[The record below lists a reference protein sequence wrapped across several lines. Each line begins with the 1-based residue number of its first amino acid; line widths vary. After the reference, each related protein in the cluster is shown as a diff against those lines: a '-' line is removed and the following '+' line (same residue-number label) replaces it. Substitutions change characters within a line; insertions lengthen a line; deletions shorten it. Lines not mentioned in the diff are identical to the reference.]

1 MCILGNGPDQVF
13 RYKLINTD
21 FGSAKSQSNV
31 QCTKNGLV
39 CLNRNQAGQKC
50 HDYGIRYYC
59 TNDTKVKYN
68 PADST
73 GQCIE
78 GWTDSIQLFDNT
90 ASVDQVIS
98 Q

>member
-1 MCILGNGPDQVF
+1 M
-13 RYKLINTD
+13 
-21 FGSAKSQSNV
+21 

-59 TNDTKVKYN
+59 TNDTTVKYN

-73 GQCIE
+73 GTCIE

-90 ASVDQVIS
+90 ATVDQVIS
-98 Q
+98 QWVLN